1 MAVQE
6 ADEDDI
12 LTDNLEDEMDKVC
25 LSIKLKFSLS

>member
-12 LTDNLEDEMDKVC
+12 LNDNIEDEMDKVC
-25 LSIKLKFSLS
+25 LLKTLSNF